1 MISWGNTSCG
11 NTSFGNTSNGT
22 NDLSH
27 YHHHYHHHGNNKAV
41 PQPPTSP
48 HTSVAITG
56 NLFFRCIMSCLMAQE
71 HYDASE
77 ALSCLLH
84 SSIALHKD
92 LEARPL
98 SLEKCLDTFTAQE
111 DIKEVK

>member
-1 MISWGNTSCG
+1 MPPPA
-11 NTSFGNTSNGT
+11 
-22 NDLSH
+22 LSPTLTAPQH
-27 YHHHYHHHGNNKAV
+27 LAV
-41 PQPPTSP
+41 LTRRTFVSAC
-48 HTSVAITG
+48 HI
-56 NLFFRCIMSCLMAQE
+56 QE

-111 DIKEVK
+111 DIKEVRESGLCAHPG